1 MGTENDGRS
10 AVNGWNGAQ
19 DEGERKDE
27 EEGNDNGYIVLLFH
41 HVILC
46 LAFHLSSSGAPF
58 TFPRISCLSPLT
70 ARPPPKNHPSYA
82 WRLYA
87 KTRNHGKGML
97 EVISVR

>member
-1 MGTENDGRS
+1 MTENDGRS

-46 LAFHLSSSGAPF
+46 LAFQKRITATFCSTAYRRLMLSCDLSSVK
-58 TFPRISCLSPLT
+58 RWN
-70 ARPPPKNHPSYA
+70 R
-82 WRLYA
+82 
-87 KTRNHGKGML
+87 
-97 EVISVR
+97 E